1 MIDEEE
7 VGLEFPV
14 TRRRALYAAGLLA
27 LAGAMPAFAQ
37 ALSGPVPTLMSAE
50 PLNVVVVGDS
60 LGEGVWGSLYWR
72 FHSTREVR
80 VINAAKAATGFNR
93 TPYEDSLPLAS
104 GQPAHL
110 AVVMTGANDAQNAW
124 PLQEGGAVGVF
135 GTPGWAPLY
144 RRRMDRFFDAAE
156 ARNTTVIWI
165 GMPVMRDPGFER
177 RMALVRE
184 AQREACLAR
193 GITYLDL
200 VAPSVDEAG
209 VYTPVKKDDKGRI
222 RAFRGDDGV
231 HLTIYGS
238 EWVAEIVLFTLLE
251 QKPAWMDAAR
261 ERLIRA
267 ALG

>member
-1 MIDEEE
+1 M
-7 VGLEFPV
+7 LS
-14 TRRRALYAAGLLA
+14 TAGLLA
-27 LAGAMPAFAQ
+27 LVGAVPALGQ
-37 ALSGPVPTLMSAE
+37 APPVSVPAE
-50 PLNVVVVGDS
+50 PLNIVVLGDS
-60 LGEGVWGSLYWR
+60 LGEGVWSSLYWR
-72 FHSTREVR
+72 FYSTREVK

-93 TPYEDSLPLAS
+93 TPYEEQLGLAG
-104 GQPAHL
+104 GQTAQL
-110 AVVMTGANDAQNAW
+110 AVMMTGANDAQNAW
-124 PLQEGGAVGVF
+124 PLQEGGAIGVF

-156 ARNTTVIWI
+156 ARGTTVIWI

-177 RMALVRE
+177 RMAVVRA
-184 AQREACLAR
+184 AQREACAAR
-193 GITYLDL
+193 GVTYLDL
-200 VAPSVDEAG
+200 MPASVDETGA
-209 VYTPVKKDDKGRI
+209 YTHIKKDDKGRI

-261 ERLIRA
+261 ERLFRA

>member
-1 MIDEEE
+1 M
-7 VGLEFPV
+7 L
-14 TRRRALYAAGLLA
+14 RAAGLLA
-27 LAGAMPAFAQ
+27 LAGATPAFAQ
-37 ALSGPVPTLMSAE
+37 APPIAAPME
-50 PLNVVVVGDS
+50 PLNIVVVGDS
-60 LGEGVWGSLYWR
+60 LGEGVWSSLYWR
-72 FHSTREVR
+72 FYGTREVK

-93 TPYEDSLPLAS
+93 TPYEDSLVLAG
-104 GQPAHL
+104 GQAARL

-124 PLQEGGAVGVF
+124 PLREGGAVGVF

-144 RRRMDRFFDAAE
+144 RQRMDRFFDAAK
-156 ARNTTVIWI
+156 ARDTTVIWV

-177 RMALVRE
+177 RMAVVRE
-184 AQREACLAR
+184 AQREACAAR

-200 VAPSVDEAG
+200 VPTSVDETGA
-209 VYTPVKKDDKGRI
+209 YTAIKKDDQGRV

-238 EWVAEIVLFTLLE
+238 ERVAEIVLFTLLE
-251 QKPAWMDAAR
+251 ERPAWMDAAR